1 MNADGAAQIGRGAVI
16 YPHLHKLAGL
26 HLGQRPVGIGE
37 SEQYIAL
44 VDMPHLHHPK
54 VKNVFLHCFSLCFI
68 TYLTANIA
76 FFFESLALRGGKA

>member
-1 MNADGAAQIGRGAVI
+1 MEV
-16 YPHLHKLAGL
+16 L
-26 HLGQRPVGIGE
+26 LGQRPVGIGE

-76 FFFESLALRGGKA
+76 FFFESLTLRGGKAQVSLREKYKRKSEG